1 LEAKVVPTAKI
12 LAVDDEP
19 GVRYFIEE
27 TLASGGYEV
36 VTADCGET
44 ALGLITNQEFDVAL
58 LDLKMNGMDGL
69 EVLATLRQRSP
80 NTVAIVLTGHG
91 SMETA
96 VEALRQGAHDYLLK
110 PCDPEKLRESVRAG
124 LEQHWRNLQQTAEA
138 KFVTHAS
145 HQLRNPLAS
154 IDLHAYLLEHGLPD
168 KRTYHLDMIKQE
180 IKEMKNLVEGI
191 LILSRLEAS
200 EVEHQFTRENLN
212 TLIEWVVNAR
222 QADTKAAGLE
232 LIFEPDADLPPVLV
246 ERNQVMQMVANLVT
260 NAINYTSSG
269 LVRVSTHH
277 SAERGQVCLKVQDTG
292 MGIDSH
298 DLPHLFKRFY
308 RGPRAVESG
317 ISGTG
322 LGLAIVKEIVDLH
335 KGDLEVESQVGEG
348 STFKVWLPID
358 G

>member
-1 LEAKVVPTAKI
+1 MVVPTAKI

-27 TLASGGYEV
+27 TLASSGYQV
-36 VTADCGET
+36 VTADCGEA
-44 ALGLITNQEFDVAL
+44 ALDLISTQEFDIAL
-58 LDLKMNGMDGL
+58 LDLKMSGIDGL
-69 EVLATLRQRSP
+69 EVLATLRQRSS

-110 PCDPEKLRESVRAG
+110 PCDPEQLRESVRAG
-124 LEQHWRNLQQTAEA
+124 LEKHWRKLQQTAEA

-154 IDLHAYLLEHGLPD
+154 IDLHAYLLEHDLPE
-168 KRTYHLDMIKQE
+168 KRTNHLDMIKQE
-180 IKEMKNLVEGI
+180 TEEMKNLVESI
-191 LILSRLEAS
+191 LILSRLEAN
-200 EVEHQFTRENLN
+200 ETELQFTRENLN
-212 TLIEWVVNAR
+212 ALVERVVDAR
-222 QADTKAAGLE
+222 QTYAKAAGLE
-232 LIFEPDADLPPVLV
+232 LTFEPDADLPPVLV
-246 ERNQVMQMVANLVT
+246 ERNQLIQVVANLVT

-269 LVRVSTHH
+269 RVRVSTYLF
-277 SAERGQVCLKVQDTG
+277 AERGQVCLQVQDTG
-292 MGIDSH
+292 IGIDSH

-308 RGPRAVESG
+308 RGLSAVESD
-317 ISGTG
+317 IPGTG

-335 KGDLEVESQVGEG
+335 KGGLEVESQVGEG